1 MSFTILYISLHRQIN
16 CLIFNLSKM
25 GKDSEFYRIKMTYQ
39 GEKED
44 GGLDT
49 IKSEDLVMA
58 VNYTDA
64 EKIAFKL
71 MEDKA
76 IDDMES
82 VKYEI
87 IKTKITDVIYNNT
100 FVTDVNLIG
109 GLFMYYFEEG
119 ESTEVGLY
127 SVQVIYIELK
137 ENGKEKRS
145 TETLYIPATTPQEA
159 ASLVNSYL
167 KDVGE
172 TRNWIIRNVKFDKA
186 QTVLVTKEKHQKDV
200 A

>member
-1 MSFTILYISLHRQIN
+1 
-16 CLIFNLSKM
+16 M

-159 ASLVNSYL
+159 ASLINSYL

>member
-1 MSFTILYISLHRQIN
+1 
-16 CLIFNLSKM
+16 M

-109 GLFMYYFEEG
+109 GLFIYYFEEG

-137 ENGKEKRS
+137 ENGKENGKEKRS
-145 TETLYIPATTPQEA
+145 ISQQQLHKKLLLSSTHILKMWAKLATGLSAT
-159 ASLVNSYL
+159 SSS
-167 KDVGE
+167 
-172 TRNWIIRNVKFDKA
+172 IRLRLFLSRKKSIKR
-186 QTVLVTKEKHQKDV
+186 T
-200 A
+200 